1 MADLFDVLVRHQVYL
16 EGLKR
21 GRNADF
27 PKVLGQLDKVLRAN
41 LAHITYENL
50 GDANKRELN
59 KLLVDLRKAMRSIF
73 DPWLN
78 ELVAWLE
85 RYMQVEV
92 GAFARYFETEADP
105 APIFAA
111 TKTEPMGA
119 NGLFWLPFLRG
130 SASYAM
136 LRIERLVTSG
146 YANRL
151 TKDEVARSLLGT
163 KNNRYKDGISRLLDN
178 ASSAAVNTVM
188 QHMSAQAAMTT
199 AKKVFGKYEW
209 VSVIDDGTTN
219 ICLGRDGKIYVF
231 GRGPVP
237 PAHVGCRS
245 IIVPDYGRATTPE
258 LRFSMWASSQP
269 AAFVN
274 DAFDAAPSS
283 RYEGSRAISLEQYQ
297 GKRSLILS

>member
-27 PKVLGQLDKVLRAN
+27 PKVLGRLDSVLRAN

-59 KLLVDLRKAMRSIF
+59 KLLVDLRKAMRAIF

-78 ELVAWLE
+78 ELVVWLE

-92 GAFARYFETEADP
+92 GAFAQYFETEADP

-119 NGLFWLPFLRG
+119 NGLFWLPFIRG

-136 LRIERLVTSG
+136 LRIERLVTAG

-163 KNNRYKDGISRLLDN
+163 KNNRYKDGIGRLLDN

-209 VSVIDDGTTN
+209 ISVIDDGTTN

-274 DAFDAAPSS
+274 DAFDVKPSS

>member
-27 PKVLGQLDKVLRAN
+27 PKVLGRLDSVLRTS
-41 LAHITYENL
+41 LAHIRYENL
-50 GDANKRELN
+50 GDANKRELS

-78 ELVAWLE
+78 ELIVWLE

-92 GAFARYFETEADP
+92 GAFREYFNTEGDP
-105 APIFAA
+105 DAIFAA

-119 NGLFWLPFLRG
+119 NGLFWLPFLKG
-130 SASYAM
+130 SAVYSM
-136 LRIERLVTSG
+136 TRIERLVTSG

-151 TKDEVARSLLGT
+151 TKDEVIRSFLGT
-163 KNNRYKDGISRLLDN
+163 KNNRYKDGIGRLLDN

-188 QHMSAQAAMTT
+188 QHMSAQAAMTL
-199 AKKVFGKYEW
+199 AKKAFDKYEW

-245 IIVPDYGRATTPE
+245 IIVPSTARVSTPE
-258 LRFSMWASSQP
+258 LRFSMWAASQP

-274 DAFDAAPSS
+274 DAFDAKPSS
-283 RYEGSRAISLEQYQ
+283 RYEGSTAITLAQYQ